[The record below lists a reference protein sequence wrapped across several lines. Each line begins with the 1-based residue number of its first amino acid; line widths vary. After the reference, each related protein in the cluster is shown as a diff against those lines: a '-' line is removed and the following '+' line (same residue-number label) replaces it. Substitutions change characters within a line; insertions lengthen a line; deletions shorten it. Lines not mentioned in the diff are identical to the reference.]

1 MILFFRQV
9 QVCFFI
15 QYSPRMSIA
24 RTQSSTI
31 HITGGQSMQ
40 MGILNSEKSF
50 TLGMSAHILKANMF
64 YRKIA
69 NSTRSWLV
77 PALE

>member
-1 MILFFRQV
+1 
-9 QVCFFI
+9 
-15 QYSPRMSIA
+15 MSIA

-64 YRKIA
+64 YVILQMISTAFIVGLDCPQISKSNLKIRA
-69 NSTRSWLV
+69 
-77 PALE
+77 